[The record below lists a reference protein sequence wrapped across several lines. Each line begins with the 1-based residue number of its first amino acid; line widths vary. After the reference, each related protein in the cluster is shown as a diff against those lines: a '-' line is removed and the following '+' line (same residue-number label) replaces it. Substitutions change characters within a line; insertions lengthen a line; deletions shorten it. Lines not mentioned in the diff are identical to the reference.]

1 MRQGLSRSVAVLVV
15 AWLTG
20 CAGDVVVRMQP
31 PVAQET
37 GAAGSSLATVTVLD
51 SRQPGVAASKR
62 ESLGA
67 PLGNITFD
75 PPEAQLVKKD
85 LEAELSRLMAAKGIT
100 RKETFSA
107 LVTEFGV
114 NTQSTALY
122 WDCIAKISLVLKHGN
137 QEFPLT
143 GTGTERTYS
152 WPGEEVL
159 RKATLKAFE
168 EINAGLG
175 PVVDGL

>member
-1 MRQGLSRSVAVLVV
+1 
-15 AWLTG
+15 
-20 CAGDVVVRMQP
+20 
-31 PVAQET
+31 
-37 GAAGSSLATVTVLD
+37 
-51 SRQPGVAASKR
+51 
-62 ESLGA
+62 
-67 PLGNITFD
+67 
-75 PPEAQLVKKD
+75 
-85 LEAELSRLMAAKGIT
+85 MAAKGIT

-122 WDCIAKISLVLKHGN
+122 WDCVAKISLVLKHGN

-159 RKATLKAFE
+159 RKAVVKAFE

-175 PVVDGL
+175 PVVEGL

>member
-1 MRQGLSRSVAVLVV
+1 MTQGLTWSLVAIVV
-15 AWLTG
+15 AGVTG
-20 CAGDVVVRMQP
+20 CAHDVVLRMQP
-31 PVAQET
+31 PVAQQT
-37 GAAGSSLATVTVLD
+37 GTTGSLATVTVLD
-51 SRQPGVAASKR
+51 TRQPGVASSKR
-62 ESLGA
+62 ESLGT

-75 PPEAQLVKKD
+75 PPEAQLVKQD

-107 LVTEFGV
+107 LLTEFGV

-122 WDCIAKISLVLKHGN
+122 WDCVAKISLVLKHGN

-159 RKATLKAFE
+159 RKAVVKAFE
-168 EINAGLG
+168 ELNTGLG
-175 PVVDGL
+175 PVVEGL